1 MCHYTVPQL
10 ILFKKKA
17 GEMGLWLR
25 AQVALSEDLF
35 GSQHPHVGSSLSMTP
50 VPRGCDSPL
59 RSISAMA
66 LDIHGAKIYMRA
78 NYPQT

>member
-17 GEMGLWLR
+17 GEMGLWLK

-50 VPRGCDSPL
+50 VPRGCDAPL
-59 RSISAMA
+59 
-66 LDIHGAKIYMRA
+66 IHESKVPTHITSKVS
-78 NYPQT
+78 N